1 MKNRTI
7 PIVFH
12 GGTYGTY
19 LEWALTTLTTGQDII
34 EPFLEKGNSHKF
46 RGHHLGNMNGWRGYL
61 SQDKYLPI
69 VRFHPKTT
77 KDEDLGSNMAE
88 ISQAVDKFIYL
99 YPDEDTFILGLHN
112 QYTKVW
118 SDWWD
123 KSSGDELDLNL
134 IYQNWPVDR
143 TTPLTQVPSWIKREF
158 LSYYMMPMWQAQI
171 GWGDA
176 FHLTH
181 ENCHVIKVVNLLY
194 DFAQTLID
202 LERFLKI
209 AFVKPVESIL
219 EIHKKMLS
227 LQTHL
232 YIDAT
237 CKKITDAVATAT
249 HYEWDPLPLVGEAWI
264 QWHLRQMDFEI
275 RCHGLDIFPRDSVKL
290 RELIYQS

>member
-1 MKNRTI
+1 
-7 PIVFH
+7 
-12 GGTYGTY
+12 
-19 LEWALTTLTTGQDII
+19 
-34 EPFLEKGNSHKF
+34 
-46 RGHHLGNMNGWRGYL
+46 
-61 SQDKYLPI
+61 
-69 VRFHPKTT
+69 
-77 KDEDLGSNMAE
+77 MAE

-99 YPDEDTFILGLHN
+99 YPDEDTLILGLHN

-123 KSSGDELDLNL
+123 KSSADELDLNL

-143 TTPLTQVPSWIKREF
+143 TMPLTQVPSWIKREF

-176 FHLTH
+176 FHFTH

-194 DFAQTLID
+194 DFKQTLID
-202 LERFLKI
+202 LQKFLKI

-264 QWHLRQMDFEI
+264 QWHLRQIGFEI